1 MAMMMTGRV
10 LLVCALCVL
19 WCGAGGVVYAMVDR
33 CSEGNGNLLTQMNN
47 AESDGVFPR
56 ADCSLLSTQMGLI
69 RAVEAGDKEGAEL
82 GGTVTSE
89 KPKQLLS
96 GTTSKGND
104 DVLTPGSPAPLPT
117 PKVSDQVEQEKPLKT
132 VDPNGIDDTRNPTS
146 GKATESQR
154 QSAGQSSSGSTVTQ
168 PGKDHNWNNPSESN
182 ASSTVKPTDDGGVNI
197 PPNIPERGAGALEK
211 VKEDEDETKKPK
223 QAVQEEAGE
232 HKENKNDNS
241 PTGSLENAAKMKT
254 IPQETSPS
262 LTKAPAEVALKT
274 IGKTEGN
281 STQARVNGQSSPED
295 TVPVQQLQ
303 QPQSEMKSN
312 NNSQTE
318 GIAPIAANS
327 QNEPSDGHAETKP
340 PSPTE
345 NGNFASN
352 EADKST
358 EDSTPKNDPAADGT
372 GTREE
377 KKNENKEANPKE
389 TVPATN
395 ATTGDTATPGDSD
408 SSTAVSHTTFPLL
421 LLLVVA
427 CAAAAAVVAA

>member
-1 MAMMMTGRV
+1 
-10 LLVCALCVL
+10 
-19 WCGAGGVVYAMVDR
+19 
-33 CSEGNGNLLTQMNN
+33 MNN

-56 ADCSLLSTQMGLI
+56 ADCSLLSIHMGLI
-69 RAVEAGDKEGAEL
+69 RAVEAWDKEGAEL

-89 KPKQLLS
+89 KPKQLLY

-104 DVLTPGSPAPLPT
+104 DVLTPGSPATLPT

-132 VDPNGIDDTRNPTS
+132 VDSNGIDDTRDPTS

-154 QSAGQSSSGSTVTQ
+154 QSAGQSSSGSTVSQ
-168 PGKDHNWNNPSESN
+168 PGKDNNLNNPSESN
-182 ASSTVKPTDDGGVNI
+182 AFTNDTPTDDSGANI
-197 PPNIPERGAGALEK
+197 PPNIPERGVGTLEK

-232 HKENKNDNS
+232 HKENKNDNL
-241 PTGSLENAAKMKT
+241 PTGSPENAAKLKK

-295 TVPVQQLQ
+295 TVPVQKLQ
-303 QPQSEMKSN
+303 KPQSDMRSN

-318 GIAPIAANS
+318 GIAPITAN
-327 QNEPSDGHAETKP
+327 QHNEPSAVHTETRP

-345 NGNFASN
+345 NGNFAN
-352 EADKST
+352 NKADKST
-358 EDSTPKNDPAADGT
+358 EGGIPNNDPAADGT

-377 KKNENKEANPKE
+377 KKMKIKKPIRRKQCQPQTPQQVTRRRLA
-389 TVPATN
+389 TV
-395 ATTGDTATPGDSD
+395 TAAPRSPTPPPL
-408 SSTAVSHTTFPLL
+408 FCLFLL
-421 LLLVVA
+421 LRVRLLLRWWPRESE
-427 CAAAAAVVAA
+427 